1 LLLYQLIKDFKQK
14 VQKYKRLNRIIRDIP
29 GHYIEGGYST
39 KYVNMRQLLQ
49 DDMRLNKWG
58 CKCIRCREIKGNQ
71 VSLSDIRLNVEK
83 YRASGGDE
91 YHLSFDTCCDKNYL
105 VGFLRLRLA
114 EAADA
119 ADAADSVLPS
129 IKGCALIRELH
140 IYSNISDVGNN
151 IEGSLQHKGY
161 GKQLVA
167 KAEEIA
173 RDNGYRK
180 VAIISGTGVRG
191 YYRRLGYQLVDTY
204 MMKDI

>member
-1 LLLYQLIKDFKQK
+1 
-14 VQKYKRLNRIIRDIP
+14 
-29 GHYIEGGYST
+29 
-39 KYVNMRQLLQ
+39 
-49 DDMRLNKWG
+49 MRLNKWG
-58 CKCIRCREIKGNQ
+58 CECIRCREVKGNQ
-71 VSLSDIRLNVEK
+71 VSQENIKLNVEK

-91 YHLSFDTCCDKNYL
+91 YHLSFDSCCDKNYL
-105 VGFLRLRLA
+105 VGFLRLRLTDCA
-114 EAADA
+114 SKEDEA
-119 ADAADSVLPS
+119 VLPS

-191 YYRRLGYQLVDTY
+191 YYRRLGYQLIDTY